1 MVVTG
6 DRDSLQ
12 LVSDDVTVLYPRKGV
27 SELTRFTPEA
37 VVEKYGLT
45 PQQYP
50 DFAALRG
57 DPSDNLPG
65 IPGVG
70 EKTATKWIAEY
81 GSLQALVDHVDTVKG
96 KVGDA
101 LRANLSHVVLNRE
114 LTDLV
119 RDVPLAQTPDTLRMQ
134 PWDRDQIHRLFDDLE
149 FRVLRDRLFDTLAS
163 ADPEVDE
170 GFDVRGGALE
180 PGELAAWLAEHS
192 AGSRFGMAVVGTHLA
207 FDGDA
212 TALAIVAADGDGRY
226 LDTADLTSGRRG
238 GARRRGWP
246 MPAVPKALHEAK
258 LAMHDLEGRGW
269 TLRGVTSDT
278 ALAAYLVRPGQR
290 SFALDDLS
298 LRYLKREL
306 RADNPEQ
313 QQLSLLD
320 DSDGVDDQAVQTSIL
335 RASAVMDLADA
346 LDEELARID
355 SASLLGEMELPVQR
369 VLAEMETA
377 GIAVDLG
384 QLSELQ
390 SEFADQIRDAAEA
403 AYAVIGKQINL
414 GSPKQL
420 QVVLFDELEMPK
432 TKRTKT
438 GYTTDADALQSLF
451 DKTGHPFLQHLL
463 AHRDAT
469 RLKVTVDGLLNSVAS
484 DGRIHTTFNQ
494 TIAATGRLS
503 STEPNLQNIPIRT
516 EAGRRIRDAFVVGKG
531 FAELMTADYS
541 QIEMR
546 IMAHLSKDEGLIEAF
561 NTGEDLHSFVAS
573 RAFSVPIDEV
583 TAELRR
589 RVKAMSYGLAYGL
602 SAYGLAAQL
611 KISTE
616 EAKVQ
621 MEQYFDRFG
630 GVRDYLRDVVDQ
642 ARKDGYTSTVF
653 GRRRYLPE
661 LDSSNRNVREA
672 AERAALNAPIQGSA
686 ADIIKVAMIEV
697 DKAIKDAGLT
707 SRMLLQVHDEL
718 LFEVAPGER
727 DQVESAGARQDGRR
741 LPAGRAAGG
750 VGRIRPQL
758 GLRGALERRT
768 ESSQGL
774 QSRRAGPRSVHG
786 VGLLGQQRVHPQ
798 VTEAAVD
805 AVPDEGQLHHLGGEG
820 LHGLGRGFS
829 AGPRR
834 LRYRCLAWAD
844 RAEPGRLVGCH
855 QARRH
860 HAGQLLGDDAL
871 LLRRLATP
879 SVIAS
884 PKTGIIQS
892 TYTPKY
898 APTPS
903 SDEPFHSPVH
913 DHRADVAE
921 QQAAALARAL
931 RCCSANH
938 TPMPNNVVNSEWANG
953 PMISR
958 IAAVSSESLT
968 VSPSGDVEDVLQ
980 PGEPPPDQPGV
991 HQAVGQRIELVAAP
1005 AGHHEQEEQPL
1016 GRLFCHR
1023 RAEHDRDRADRL
1035 RRARIDCGLDD
1046 ELQYRRDHD
1055 RHRCAPQEGQHQQ
1068 PRRFGFP
1075 PVEPEI
1081 GQHDDRHGD
1090 AGQNEP
1096 DRRPDGVEGGQHDQ
1110 DQAGDGAQKDHH
1122 SKWRPDLADFLLN
1135 RRIRRNELKW
1145 LLRRTGISH
1154 QSRVAGWASPI
1165 GPGLSSVCT
1174 VE

>member
-1 MVVTG
+1 VTASATTEKATEKPTLMLLDGNSLAFRAFYALPAENFKTQGGLTTNAVYGFTAMLINLLRDEQPTHIAAAFDVSRQTFRKEKYPEYKEGRSATPDEFRGQIDITKEVLGALGITVLAEPGFEADDIIATLATQAEDEGYRVLVVTG

-12 LVSDDVTVLYPRKGV
+12 LVSADVTVLYPRKGV
-27 SELTRFTPEA
+27 SELTRFTPDA
-37 VVEKYGLT
+37 VLEKYGLT

-81 GSLQALVDHVDTVKG
+81 GSLQTLVDRVDTVKG

-101 LRANLSHVVLNRE
+101 LRANLSSVVLNRE

-119 RDVPLAQTPDTLRMQ
+119 KDVPLPQTPDTLRMQ

-163 ADPEVDE
+163 ADPEVDQ
-170 GFDVRGGALE
+170 GFDVQGGALE
-180 PGELAAWLAEHS
+180 AGELAGWLS
-192 AGSRFGMAVVGTHLA
+192 AHGSGKRFGMAVVGTHLA
-207 FDGDA
+207 FDADA
-212 TALAIVAADGDGRY
+212 TALAIVAPDGDGRY
-226 LDTADLTSGRRG
+226 LDTATLHADDEAALASWLADPGQ
-238 GARRRGWP
+238 
-246 MPAVPKALHEAK
+246 PKALHEAK
-258 LAMHDLEGRGW
+258 LAIHDLEGRGW
-269 TLRGVTSDT
+269 TLAGITSDT

-320 DSDGVDDQAVQTSIL
+320 DSDGIDDQAVQTVLL

-355 SASLLGEMELPVQR
+355 SSSLLDGMELPVQR
-369 VLAEMETA
+369 ALAEMESA
-377 GIAVDLG
+377 GIAVDLTL
-384 QLSELQ
+384 LSELQ
-390 SEFADQIRDAAEA
+390 SEFADLIRDAAEA
-403 AYAVIGKQINL
+403 AYGVIGKQINL

-531 FAELMTADYS
+531 FSELMTADYS

-546 IMAHLSKDEGLIEAF
+546 IMAHLSRDEGLIEAF

-573 RAFSVPIDEV
+573 RAFGVPIDEV

-616 EAKVQ
+616 EAKEQ

-630 GVRDYLRDVVDQ
+630 GIRDYLRDVVDQ

-686 ADIIKVAMIEV
+686 ADIIKVAMINV
-697 DKAIKDAGLT
+697 DAALKETGLK

-718 LFEVAPGER
+718 LFEVADGER
-727 DQVESAGARQDGRR
+727 D
-741 LPAGRAAGG
+741 
-750 VGRIRPQL
+750 
-758 GLRGALERRT
+758 ALEKLVRDKMGNAYPLDVPL
-768 ESSQGL
+768 EVSVGY
-774 QSRRAGPRSVHG
+774 GRSW
-786 VGLLGQQRVHPQ
+786 
-798 VTEAAVD
+798 D
-805 AVPDEGQLHHLGGEG
+805 
-820 LHGLGRGFS
+820 
-829 AGPRR
+829 
-834 LRYRCLAWAD
+834 
-844 RAEPGRLVGCH
+844 
-855 QARRH
+855 
-860 HAGQLLGDDAL
+860 
-871 LLRRLATP
+871 
-879 SVIAS
+879 
-884 PKTGIIQS
+884 
-892 TYTPKY
+892 
-898 APTPS
+898 
-903 SDEPFHSPVH
+903 
-913 DHRADVAE
+913 
-921 QQAAALARAL
+921 AAA
-931 RCCSANH
+931 H
-938 TPMPNNVVNSEWANG
+938 
-953 PMISR
+953 
-958 IAAVSSESLT
+958 
-968 VSPSGDVEDVLQ
+968 
-980 PGEPPPDQPGV
+980 
-991 HQAVGQRIELVAAP
+991 
-1005 AGHHEQEEQPL
+1005 
-1016 GRLFCHR
+1016 
-1023 RAEHDRDRADRL
+1023 
-1035 RRARIDCGLDD
+1035 
-1046 ELQYRRDHD
+1046 
-1055 RHRCAPQEGQHQQ
+1055 
-1068 PRRFGFP
+1068 
-1075 PVEPEI
+1075 
-1081 GQHDDRHGD
+1081 
-1090 AGQNEP
+1090 
-1096 DRRPDGVEGGQHDQ
+1096 
-1110 DQAGDGAQKDHH
+1110 
-1122 SKWRPDLADFLLN
+1122 
-1135 RRIRRNELKW
+1135 
-1145 LLRRTGISH
+1145 
-1154 QSRVAGWASPI
+1154 
-1165 GPGLSSVCT
+1165 
-1174 VE
+1174 